1 VDRVDANSH
10 APAAPESAAAA
21 ADIAATGSPAGVDA
35 LTLPGTEVD
44 PTAWQDTACALATD
58 LLPALLKPEQCG
70 DVYVGVLT
78 SVVLGVPT
86 AVLGLMLWLLRRR
99 AARRSVL
106 AEQKAIDPAPALDPA
121 TLTRLQRLFLGLPRW
136 HDARRR
142 RDFVTLALGK
152 GHPLL
157 DDIDCAGTAR
167 DAAMSVIDACT
178 DAQACAVGGHAPLCA
193 LLAAIPREFGPHPA
207 RDPELAALR
216 ATLGC
221 D

>member
-86 AVLGLMLWLLRRR
+86 AVLGLVLWLFRRR
-99 AARRSVL
+99 GCRPLR
-106 AEQKAIDPAPALDPA
+106 
-121 TLTRLQRLFLGLPRW
+121 PRPLMSGTSW
-136 HDARRR
+136 AVDGVPGRR
-142 RDFVTLALGK
+142 RDGSLRYGRRAVRGQLAVDFVQARIDLGRVRARLLAPRCRLADALGD
-152 GHPLL
+152 GPAQRIQPSGVSCLPLL
-157 DDIDCAGTAR
+157 GQPQTG
-167 DAAMSVIDACT
+167 
-178 DAQACAVGGHAPLCA
+178 AQS
-193 LLAAIPREFGPHPA
+193 
-207 RDPELAALR
+207 
-216 ATLGC
+216 
-221 D
+221 